1 MTEEKKKF
9 YSLLSDT
16 TFKYLFKNE
25 KVRPMLEKVIK
36 YYTDVDLKGY
46 EFIDNELNSGD
57 ELKDYRLDSILVSP
71 DKKHIVNVEMNKE
84 SSNYILLKNRTYLHR
99 IAGNLL
105 KENEDYSK
113 IKDYFVEQINFN
125 NFYCSEN
132 KDVEVNTYR
141 LSDSKYNLTI
151 ENFKIHNI
159 YISKASKICYNE
171 VNKFMKLFT
180 CKSYEEMRKIALDD
194 KEMNLIVDEI
204 ERLNKEKYYGALYNI
219 HEEQELLERS
229 ARSEGIEEGIKKGIG
244 QGARLAKLEAA
255 KNFKK
260 NGVDIEIIAKST
272 GLTIEE
278 IENL

>member
-1 MTEEKKKF
+1 MKEEKKKF

-141 LSDSKYNLTI
+141 LSDNKHNLTI

-159 YISKASKICYNE
+159 YISKASEVCYNE
-171 VNKFMKLFT
+171 INKFMKLFT

-229 ARSEGIEEGIKKGIG
+229 ARSEGKEEGFIE
-244 QGARLAKLEAA
+244 GAHLAKLEDA

-278 IENL
+278 INKL

>member
-1 MTEEKKKF
+1 MKEEKKKF

-57 ELKDYRLDSILVSP
+57 ELKDYRLDSILLSP

-141 LSDSKYNLTI
+141 LSDNKHNLTI

-159 YISKASKICYNE
+159 YISKASEVCYNE
-171 VNKFMKLFT
+171 INKFMKLFT

-229 ARSEGIEEGIKKGIG
+229 ARSEGKEEGFIE
-244 QGARLAKLEAA
+244 GAHLAKLEDA

-278 IENL
+278 INKL